1 MNKNYISQL
10 TLTTVSLAC
19 VCSAI
24 AIEPSQATNIKKW
37 QIDFFGDSGELVGE
51 GSFSYDLDT
60 ETFVPDNFYTDDGF
74 YVQTGLDSFNA
85 NLPEYNWSLGDS
97 AGYYWWNE
105 ETKSPNNATISRYG
119 IFFSDDSWFFGDPYF
134 AEYFLRMNGTQGSGT
149 WTHALSYDFFNE
161 DFDEAEYGYYKVY
174 SSGTWV
180 AKPIPEPATLFGLI
194 AVFGF
199 GILFPQKQR

>member
-24 AIEPSQATNIKKW
+24 AIEPSQAANIKRW

-60 ETFVPDNFYTDDGF
+60 ESFVPDNFYTDDGF

-97 AGYYWWNE
+97 AGYYWWDE

-194 AVFGF
+194 AVLGF